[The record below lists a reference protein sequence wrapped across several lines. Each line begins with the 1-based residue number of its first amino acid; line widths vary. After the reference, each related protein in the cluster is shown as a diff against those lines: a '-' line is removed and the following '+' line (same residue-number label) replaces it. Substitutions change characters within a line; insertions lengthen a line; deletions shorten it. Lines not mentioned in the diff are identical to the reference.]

1 MASAMAQASGPLRP
15 SFGDATRRH
24 GSQVNANL
32 HKNRFVFSPF
42 ALIDCR
48 NNVFGRVGFDYIQP
62 GRIHMISDFTYPVP
76 NQKRLESGN
85 TSEPEFADFTWEAGY
100 IYESIMRGNEF
111 DSNIPTG
118 FNELS
123 SLFGLDPDASQSD
136 AELLMDIQQTLLLS
150 LPETGFK
157 MLEELMGREAFA
169 EQKGAIY
176 TATLE
181 RMIQL
186 TNDAV
191 DYIRLVASELR
202 DGMAQ
207 RQAGVLGHRGRLFA
221 DDKRLF
227 AWIEEKPPELRSP
240 FEGQAQVVAQ
250 AALLPSAI
258 IPDTPRI
265 QCDSCGAYANLI
277 AKTNLPPKKCAVCGE
292 GFEAVSTEPQAV
304 SDVEEFA
311 EVTGG
316 RRSLETKQ
324 AEARERNKVQ

>member
-1 MASAMAQASGPLRP
+1 MASAILKP

-48 NNVFGRVGFDYIQP
+48 NNVFGRVGFDFIQP
-62 GRIHMISDFTYPVP
+62 GTLHMISDHTYPVP

-100 IYESIMRGNEF
+100 IYEAIMRGCEF

-118 FNELS
+118 FNELTP
-123 SLFGLDPDASQSD
+123 LFGLDPDVNQAD
-136 AELLMDIQQTLLLS
+136 ADLLNDIQQTLLPTM
-150 LPETGFK
+150 PETGFK
-157 MLEELMGREAFA
+157 MLDELMKREAAA
-169 EQKGAIY
+169 ERKGAIY
-176 TATLE
+176 TATLD

-191 DYIRLVASELR
+191 DYVRLVTAELR

-227 AWIEEKPPELRSP
+227 AWVEEKPPELRSP
-240 FEGQAQVVAQ
+240 FEGQAQVAAQ
-250 AALLPSAI
+250 PTLVPPAAT
-258 IPDTPRI
+258 IPDAPRI
-265 QCDSCGAYANLI
+265 QCESCGAFANLI
-277 AKTNLPPKKCAVCGE
+277 AKTNAPPKKCAVCGE
-292 GFEAVSTEPQAV
+292 GFEVVTIEPQAV
-304 SDVEEFA
+304 TDAEEFEA
-311 EVTGG
+311 ATGG
-316 RRSLETKQ
+316 KGK
-324 AEARERNKVQ
+324 AKK